1 MLTGIWKSVLN
12 MRTWPLSTQRSRAEN
27 PLKIKDVR
35 TNCIDVEIECKTV
48 LSIKPF
54 Y

>member
-1 MLTGIWKSVLN
+1 MEVSTKYEN
-12 MRTWPLSTQRSRAEN
+12 MAFSTQRSRAEN
-27 PLKIKDVR
+27 PLKIKGAR

>member
-1 MLTGIWKSVLN
+1 MEV
-12 MRTWPLSTQRSRAEN
+12 STKYEKIAFKCKRSRAEN
-27 PLKIKDVR
+27 LLKIKGAR